1 MSTINLDNLDVTVPE
16 SEITQPTDLAQ
27 QQPPVVE
34 YTVSPADITFLQNQ
48 ISITDEKAIEL
59 LLKNKGNYVNT
70 IIDFYQVAYKKEES
84 VGIAQ
89 PTITAFTLDNEPE
102 TTGSITSKSIDYNA
116 LKSSAVHKL
125 SKTYLFVNTAP
136 GYAGF
141 TKKKKY
147 CMLHELIDT
156 EVIPA
161 LTLALMQSPSNITVH
176 ELIGRSNEILE
187 KWSMPS
193 AVIIL
198 CPEQI
203 VANNDIV
210 EKQLF
215 DKLNKVATQIARHS
229 GIIQEN
235 ESIVHNACVVGNV
248 DFN

>member
-1 MSTINLDNLDVTVPE
+1 MSTTNLDNLDVTVPE

-27 QQPPVVE
+27 QQPQVVE
-34 YTVSPADITFLQNQ
+34 YTVSPAEITFLQNQ
-48 ISITDEKAIEL
+48 ISITDAQAKVL
-59 LLKNKGNYVNT
+59 LLKNKGNYVNA

-102 TTGSITSKSIDYNA
+102 APGSVTGKSIDYNT
-116 LKSSAVHKL
+116 LKSSALHKL

-147 CMLHELIDT
+147 CTLQELIDR
-156 EVIPA
+156 EVIPEA
-161 LTLALMQSPSNITVH
+161 TLALMHGPSNITVH
-176 ELIGRSNEILE
+176 ELVGRSNEILE

-193 AVIIL
+193 SSIIL

-203 VANNDIV
+203 VTNSDIV

-229 GIIQEN
+229 GIVQES
-235 ESIVHNACVVGNV
+235 ESIIYSACVVGNV